1 MSTNDEDCKLDRDM
15 DIKDDI
21 SYLTEMKRRL
31 KNETDIYGHKLYFK
45 KEKLLYL
52 QNQYGGNYDKIL
64 LIQAE
69 IVAME
74 SNINLYKANICD
86 YDAKIAELRQRITG
100 TNDERENA

>member
-1 MSTNDEDCKLDRDM
+1 MSMNDDCNKLDRDM

-31 KNETDIYGHKLYFK
+31 KNTSDMSEHNLYFK

-52 QNQYGGNYDKIL
+52 QNKYSGNYDNIL

-86 YDAKIAELRQRITG
+86 YDAKISELRQRITG